1 MQESKSRDRSPRW
14 CKLDNRRLHVWHNG
28 CIFFQSIQ
36 TRYRQGSFS
45 SAGCFNSVLGFLR
58 HSAYFLL
65 GISRHLSA
73 SFRSTTPISSAI
85 RESAEHFPYNY
96 LNVKDNRT
104 QAARISKTK
113 RGQGSMW
120 HIVCA
125 WNGNDSKRSISRKS
139 QIKRRLEQLFPL
151 WSPWTGTWMDRE
163 LWHAIFTM
171 ILWMTQPNKEK
182 RTVRR
187 AFNDRFDVSRAR
199 R

>member
-1 MQESKSRDRSPRW
+1 MAVLFSVNPSRHAIGKDLSPQPGLLW
-14 CKLDNRRLHVWHNG
+14 LGAW
-28 CIFFQSIQ
+28 FP
-36 TRYRQGSFS
+36 RY
-45 SAGCFNSVLGFLR
+45 
-58 HSAYFLL
+58 SAYFLL
-65 GISRHLSA
+65 GTSRHLST

-96 LNVKDNRT
+96 LNVKDNRA

-125 WNGNDSKRSISRKS
+125 WNGNDSKCSISRKS

-151 WSPWTGTWMDRE
+151 WPPWTGTWMDRE

-187 AFNDRFDVSRAR
+187 AFNVSRAR
-199 R
+199 RKPAIFL